1 MLFNSYIFIFIFLP
15 LALAGYYLLNKINK
29 PKFATIFL
37 TLMSFW
43 FYGYSNWYYLIIP
56 VAGIILNYFIV
67 SGMERYEKHKKIL
80 MWLGVILNIGVLF
93 VFKYYD
99 FFLDNL
105 NSFIK
110 TDKMPFLRLA
120 LPIGISF
127 YTFQQISYLVDYYRG
142 KCEKYGFIEYASYVS
157 FFPTILSG
165 PIAYHSEIIP
175 QFRDA
180 DKRKFNSEN
189 FSKGL
194 YAFACGMAKK
204 VLVADIFGRVVDAGY
219 SDIFGL
225 NSISAIVTVLSY
237 ALQIYFDFSGY
248 CDMAYGIVYM
258 FNIELPINF
267 NSPFKSSNVGEFWNR
282 WHMTLNRFFRDYVY
296 IPMGGSR
303 KGICRTYINTMVVFL
318 ISGLWHG
325 ADWSFVVWG
334 GLYGIAVC
342 INRAGRKQFAKMPK
356 AVGVAINFL
365 LFVFIFIFFRADDI
379 SSACSMFGKIFGGG
393 LGTISPMLTDAFNS
407 IVEIK
412 FLYRLG
418 FGGLITALPGV
429 FMLIYLIIALIM
441 CFVARNTQE
450 KVATMKFNVKEIVL
464 ITIFLVG
471 SIISLSQI
479 TTFVYFNF

>member
-1 MLFNSYIFIFIFLP
+1 MVFNSYIFIFIFLP

-56 VAGIILNYFIV
+56 VAGIILNYLIV
-67 SGMERYEKHKKIL
+67 SGMERYENRKKIF

-99 FFLDNL
+99 FFLNNL
-105 NSFIK
+105 NSVIK
-110 TDKMPFLRLA
+110 AEDMPFLRLA

-248 CDMAYGIVYM
+248 CDMAYGIGYM

-342 INRAGRKQFAKMPK
+342 INRAGRRMFAKMPK

-418 FGGLITALPGV
+418 FGGLITALPGM
-429 FMLIYLIIALIM
+429 FMLIYLIIVLIM

-450 KVATMKFNVKEIVL
+450 KVATMKFNAKEIVL